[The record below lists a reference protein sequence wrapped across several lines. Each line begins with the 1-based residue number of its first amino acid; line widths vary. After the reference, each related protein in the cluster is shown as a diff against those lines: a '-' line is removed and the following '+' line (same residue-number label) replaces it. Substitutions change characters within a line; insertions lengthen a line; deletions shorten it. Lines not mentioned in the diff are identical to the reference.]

1 MFIFGTTALEQ
12 FMERVIEWPQ
22 YCNHILQISHLRG
35 TRSRLVLE
43 IEQELNKISVSQNDT
58 NLNAMIPED
67 QRVSV
72 TQFTENAEVFTT
84 ICCKNYRLFLLVVC
98 HFNLSKLT
106 IIFWCAIHSE
116 KKWSAFVGFWI
127 IMAKFKSSAIRQE
140 SFFLSIATEAPKFS
154 WG

>member
-1 MFIFGTTALEQ
+1 MPCVKILIQRFAMVTLFFFPLIPSSKVVPPMACWLQMFIFGTTALEQ

-72 TQFTENAEVFTT
+72 VTQFTENAEVFTS

-106 IIFWCAIHSE
+106 IIF
-116 KKWSAFVGFWI
+116 
-127 IMAKFKSSAIRQE
+127 
-140 SFFLSIATEAPKFS
+140 
-154 WG
+154 

>member
-1 MFIFGTTALEQ
+1 
-12 FMERVIEWPQ
+12 MERVIEWPQ

-72 TQFTENAEVFTT
+72 TQFTENAEVFTS

-106 IIFWCAIHSE
+106 IIF
-116 KKWSAFVGFWI
+116 
-127 IMAKFKSSAIRQE
+127 
-140 SFFLSIATEAPKFS
+140 
-154 WG
+154 

>member
-1 MFIFGTTALEQ
+1 MPCVKILIQRFAMVTLFFFQLIPSSKVVPLMACWLQMFIFGTTALEQ

-72 TQFTENAEVFTT
+72 TQFTENAEVFTS

-106 IIFWCAIHSE
+106 IIF
-116 KKWSAFVGFWI
+116 
-127 IMAKFKSSAIRQE
+127 
-140 SFFLSIATEAPKFS
+140 
-154 WG
+154 